1 MGGWRTGFGVAFARP
16 WWREGKVKSG
26 IGDSC
31 TSDEDIA
38 SPLWRRW
45 ALQGYGGEAGR
56 TRTTSVRQQGDSKR
70 TTTRWADE
78 EDGCKEGGNGKGS
91 VTAREEDLKDD
102 DELR

>member
-1 MGGWRTGFGVAFARP
+1 MAAVGVARL
-16 WWREGKVKSG
+16 RRRSG
-26 IGDSC
+26 P
-31 TSDEDIA
+31 DEDN
-38 SPLWRRW
+38 
-45 ALQGYGGEAGR
+45 
-56 TRTTSVRQQGDSKR
+56 KR